1 MFGSLLKAAVG
12 VAVSPIKVAA
22 DVVTLGGAITDR
34 REPYTVTAV
43 REVMEN
49 LENATKPDPLR

>member
-22 DVVTLGGAITDR
+22 DVVTLGGAINDR
-34 REPYTVTAV
+34 KESYTVEAL
-43 REVMEN
+43 REVFQN
-49 LENATKPDPLR
+49 LENATKPDSLR

>member
-12 VAVSPIKVAA
+12 VAVSPVKLAA
-22 DVVTLGGAITDR
+22 DVVTLGGALNDR
-34 REPYTVTAV
+34 KEPYTVETF
-43 REVMEN
+43 REVFQN